1 MRSPD
6 MENFMM
12 KQTFG
17 RLARVI
23 FVGMLPLMATLALSQ
38 PVDVP
43 ATHVFAPSQPIP
55 DRYIVVFKSSVGNA
69 DNEAAN
75 IMRGLQGKLHHTYK
89 SALKGF
95 SATLPAKALPGI
107 LKNPN
112 VDYIEQDQTVALNQT
127 AQLPE
132 TITQNSATW
141 GIDRIDQVSRPLS
154 QTYTYNYIGTG
165 VTAFIIDTG
174 INSDHAEFTG
184 RIGSG
189 ANFAPDA
196 GDTNTGDCNG
206 HGTHVAG
213 TVGGKT
219 YGVAKGVTL
228 VPVRVLDCA
237 GSGSNSGVIAGINW
251 AAATTT
257 RPAVANMSLGGGL
270 SSALNAAVA
279 GAVTEG
285 VTMVVAAG
293 NSNRNACNYS
303 PASEPSAIT
312 VGASTSSDARASYSN
327 YGTCLDIF
335 APGSSITSAW
345 IGSNDASN
353 TISGTS
359 MASPHVAGVVALA
372 LAAKPDA
379 TPSEV
384 VAFLKENGSS
394 NQLSSIGTGSPNLLV
409 YSLANG
415 APTAPVL
422 TKVAVKSI
430 TSSAS
435 KTRKSWTAKATVTVY
450 DLGIKLIS
458 GATVSGTFNPGSSK
472 SCVTDT
478 LGRCTL
484 TSSGISNT
492 IPSSSFTVSNVAG
505 VNMTY
510 VSGSNQAT
518 ELIIK
523 RP

>member
-1 MRSPD
+1 

-55 DRYIVVFKSSVGNA
+55 NRYIVVFKSSVGNA

-174 INSDHAEFTG
+174 INSDHTEFTG
-184 RIGSG
+184 RIGAGS
-189 ANFAPDA
+189 NFAPNADGRTVVA
-196 GDTNTGDCNG
+196 NTGDCNG

-213 TVGGKT
+213 TVGGT
-219 YGVAKGVTL
+219 YYGVAKGVTL

-279 GAVTEG
+279 GAVNKG

-394 NQLSSIGTGSPNLLV
+394 NKLSSIGTGSPNLLV

-422 TKVAVKSI
+422 TYVAVKSI
-430 TSSAS
+430 TPSAS

-458 GATVSGTFNPGSSK
+458 GATVSGTFNPGGSK

-478 LGRCTL
+478 SGSCTL

-492 IPSSSFTVSNVAG
+492 IPSSVFTVTNVVG

-510 VSGSNQAT
+510 VSESNQAT
-518 ELIIK
+518 DLKIN